1 MHYFGHS
8 SENALVNYTQLQ
20 YSPLKRLHFFFFF
33 PSFFKNECTCVTFD
47 CVGWAVKTNLSGYE
61 ANFIETQIFFQQ
73 SQNLATGCSNRT
85 TVLKSLSYFP
95 QFRQYIDQD
104 ITRNYRHDDIL
115 VNVGRVALALTL
127 LLSFP
132 LLIFPCRA
140 VINRVWHNLVLLDLS
155 RLALAI
161 RGRSRKFR
169 EGGKEILTEHKSPPP
184 KKKANEK
191 RLFFYNKRKVGA
203 TGPLTPYPPSP
214 PAKSDLG
221 YRVFQNLHHWWVLTY
236 VVL

>member
-1 MHYFGHS
+1 M
-8 SENALVNYTQLQ
+8 
-20 YSPLKRLHFFFFF
+20 
-33 PSFFKNECTCVTFD
+33 TFD

-184 KKKANEK
+184 KKKQMKKDFFSTTKEK
-191 RLFFYNKRKVGA
+191 W
-203 TGPLTPYPPSP
+203 GPPAPWHLTPHPPLLNPTLVIEYFKIYIIDGSWHMSHCK
-214 PAKSDLG
+214 ACFKFSSV
-221 YRVFQNLHHWWVLTY
+221 YISHT
-236 VVL
+236 